1 MKQVR
6 ARTTFFG
13 NVRGRGLN
21 WTGGGL
27 RDKNAEVHDRNPTE
41 SRDERRHSCQT
52 LHTGHHQRTVRHGGL
67 SPTPGAPYVKK
78 TNQAQGDVSA
88 IVGITGSK
96 SGAVALSFS
105 QSCAIALVKGMLG
118 DAIEDILAD
127 TRDAV
132 GEITN
137 MISGQAARGLSE
149 LGIPL
154 QGSTPSVVFG
164 ANHTLTFPGQATII
178 AIPFSTEHGNF
189 TLEFCFQ

>member
-1 MKQVR
+1 MSDVTLAKPFIQ
-6 ARTTFFG
+6 ATI
-13 NVRGRGLN
+13 NVLS
-21 WTGGGL
+21 
-27 RDKNAEVHDRNPTE
+27 AMA
-41 SRDERRHSCQT
+41 
-52 LHTGHHQRTVRHGGL
+52 GL

-137 MISGQAARGLSE
+137 MISGQARAGLSE

-178 AIPFSTEHGNF
+178 ALPFSTEHGNF